1 MQRFP
6 QGLIYS
12 PQDLI
17 QFVNSDFA
25 CWMDRYALENP
36 NGFTPDE
43 ESDEMLNALIQ
54 LGKDHEQ
61 QFLDSLLNQGEDVYL
76 IENRGAFEA
85 TLAAMRAGHTYIH
98 QAALK
103 HESFL
108 GYADF
113 LVRVEQPSKL
123 GPWSYVPLEC
133 KLALSPK
140 PDFVLQSCCYL
151 DLLE

>member
-1 MQRFP
+1 MQRFS
-6 QGLIYS
+6 QGLVYS

-17 QFVNSDFA
+17 GFINSDFA

-36 NGFTPDE
+36 DDCTPDNE
-43 ESDEMLNALIQ
+43 PDEMLNALIQ
-54 LGKDHEQ
+54 LGKEHEGR
-61 QFLDSLLNQGEDVYL
+61 FLNELIRQGADVCM

-85 TLAAMRAGHTYIH
+85 TLAAMKAGRAYIY

-113 LVRVEQPSKL
+113 LVRFEQPSKL
-123 GPWSYVPLEC
+123 GHWGYVPLEC

-140 PDFVLQSCCYL
+140 PDFVLQSCW
-151 DLLE
+151 